1 MLTSRQLFERR
12 KQRNRRALKRRNYGL
27 VRLSVHRSGKHIYAQ
42 VIDDAQGATLAAA
55 STLDKDLRGD
65 LKNGAGKDAA
75 SAVGKLVAE
84 RAKAKGVESVV
95 FDRGGYL
102 YHGRVK
108 ALAEGAREGGL
119 QF

>member
-1 MLTSRQLFERR
+1 MLSSRQLFERR
-12 KQRNRRALKRRNYGL
+12 KNRNRRSLKRRGTGL
-27 VRLSVHRSGKHIYAQ
+27 ARLSVHRSGKHMYAQ
-42 VIDDAQGATLAAA
+42 VIDDTKGATLAAA
-55 STLDKDLRGD
+55 STLERDLSGV

-75 SAVGKLVAE
+75 SAVGKIVAE